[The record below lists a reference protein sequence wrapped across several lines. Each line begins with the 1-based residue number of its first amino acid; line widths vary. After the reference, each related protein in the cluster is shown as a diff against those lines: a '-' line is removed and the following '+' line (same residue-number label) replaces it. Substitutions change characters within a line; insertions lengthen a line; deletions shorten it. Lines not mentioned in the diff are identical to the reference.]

1 MRCLGSDVERSLEM
15 IVALL
20 AEDAKLEEEIVEFL
34 RRRSIYELRPASL
47 DDDVAVRLDAN
58 RHYMITGPFAEA
70 TLSRLKSRSDFRL
83 VTAGAGLRDRLTE
96 LRADLGP
103 DVVMHMESASEEELE
118 KLKELVIEAMSSFER
133 PDWDT
138 YFMEIARVVARRGN
152 CMKRQIAAVVVRDH
166 RIICT
171 GYNGTPRGARN
182 CNEGGCPRCNSLAPS
197 GTDLDDCICNHA
209 EENAITQAAYHGIS
223 IKGATMYCTYSPCLH
238 CTKLIINA
246 GIEEV
251 VYNADY
257 PMADRS
263 LSLLAECGVRARRF
277 PLVD

>member
-1 MRCLGSDVERSLEM
+1 M

-20 AEDAKLEEEIVEFL
+20 TDDFELEKKIVEFL
-34 RRRSIYELRPASL
+34 RLRSIYELRPASSNE
-47 DDDVAVRLDAN
+47 DVAARVDAN
-58 RHYMITGPFAEA
+58 RHHVLTGPHVEA
-70 TLSRLKSRSDFRL
+70 SVRRLEGRSDFRL
-83 VTAGAGLRDRLTE
+83 VTAGAALRDRLTE

-103 DVVMHMESASEEELE
+103 KVVMHMESAGQEELQS
-118 KLKELVIEAMSSFER
+118 LKQLVIEAMSSFVR
-133 PDWDT
+133 PDWDA

-152 CMKRQIAAVVVRDH
+152 CMKRQIAAVVVRDQ
-166 RIICT
+166 RIIST

-197 GTDLDDCICNHA
+197 GTDLDECICNHA

-246 GIEEV
+246 GIEQV

-257 PMADRS
+257 PMASRS
-263 LSLLAECGVRARRF
+263 LSLLAECGVRARRY
-277 PLVD
+277 PVAD